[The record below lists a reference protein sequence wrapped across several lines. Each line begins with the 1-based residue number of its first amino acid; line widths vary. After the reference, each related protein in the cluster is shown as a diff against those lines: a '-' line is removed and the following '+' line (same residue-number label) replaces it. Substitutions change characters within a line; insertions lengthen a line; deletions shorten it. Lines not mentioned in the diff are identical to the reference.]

1 MTSRFPAAAVAVIA
15 CLLVPGARPVVGV
28 ERASGN
34 APAVL
39 HPASSASAALNAAA
53 ERAGLRPAVLDLAVQ
68 AHRRV
73 AVHGRTSSP
82 LLTVIDYTMPSR
94 EKRLWVLDLDRD
106 SVLVRELVAH
116 GRNSGGD
123 LATRFSNDPGSN
135 QSSLGTF
142 VTGMTYVG
150 AHGLS
155 LRLVGL
161 DPGVNDNALERAIV
175 MHGADYVNADI
186 VRSLGRLGR
195 SLGCPALATDVAPRV
210 IDLIK
215 DGTVMFVFGGRA
227 EEKAG

>member
-1 MTSRFPAAAVAVIA
+1 MISRFPAAAVAVIA
-15 CLLVPGARPVVGV
+15 FLLASGARSVVGV
-28 ERASGN
+28 EPASGH
-34 APAVL
+34 ATAVL
-39 HPASSASAALNAAA
+39 HSPSAASAALSAAA
-53 ERAGLRPAVLDLAVQ
+53 ERAGLRPSVLDLAVQ
-68 AHRRV
+68 AHQRV
-73 AVHGRTSSP
+73 TAHGRTTSP
-82 LLTVIDYTMPSR
+82 LLTVIDYTLPSR

-142 VTGMTYVG
+142 VTGSTYVG

-155 LRLVGL
+155 LRLLGL

-186 VRSLGRLGR
+186 VHSLGRLGR

-215 DGTVMFVFGGRA
+215 GGTVIFAFGGR
-227 EEKAG
+227 EGGMTG

>member
-1 MTSRFPAAAVAVIA
+1 MKSRFPAAAVAVIA
-15 CLLVPGARPVVGV
+15 FLLVPGARSLVGV
-28 ERASGN
+28 ELAPGN

-39 HPASSASAALNAAA
+39 YPAGAASAALSAAA
-53 ERAGLRPAVLDLAVQ
+53 ERAGLRASVLDLAVQ

-73 AVHGRTSSP
+73 AAHGRTTSP
-82 LLTVIDYTMPSR
+82 LLTVIDYTLPSR
-94 EKRLWVLDLDRD
+94 AKRFWVLDLDRD

-142 VTGMTYVG
+142 VTGTTYVG

-161 DPGVNDNALERAIV
+161 DPGINDNALERAIV

-186 VRSLGRLGR
+186 VHSLGRLGR
-195 SLGCPALATDVAPRV
+195 SLGCPALATDVAPRI

-215 DGTVMFVFGGRA
+215 DGTVMFVFGRREGGRT
-227 EEKAG
+227 G